1 MPNGARLCNLGM
13 AAALGH
19 AVPPLVALRRVVH
32 EAPAGIMS
40 RALPNR
46 YRTDAPNDDRNHRI
60 KTAQPMTPPA
70 TSPTSP
76 HTPLGTDYILNALVE
91 EGLGHLFMVPGGLV
105 DPFLPAL
112 ARHTKLKP
120 VVAAHE
126 GGAVYMADGYAR
138 ASGSFGAALGIGG
151 PGSGNMATATAAAK
165 TDSSPVLVMTGEV
178 PVEMEG
184 RGAFQDASQ
193 ATLDDTAV
201 MAPLT
206 RLSKKVA
213 GAENLNHW
221 FRHALTAMWAHPRGP
236 VHLSLA
242 HGALTGECTA
252 DYIKVFGFFVGAE
265 PLSTAAAD
273 AALGLLADGARE
285 KSRVAILAG
294 AGVEHD
300 ATAARLRM
308 LAERW
313 SIPVATTLRA
323 KGVFPEDH
331 ELSLGVFGYAGTR
344 HATNAI
350 LGDELDCLIVLGSG
364 LNERDTMHWT
374 LRERSKVLMIHVNI
388 DMDELTANGDLGHVV
403 PGSCHA
409 FLDLMDQRAGL
420 IGPALQDGQARRRQ
434 WIATIK
440 AGPRLY
446 DLENLSRTTAPI
458 HPATAIA
465 ALRKALPRSGIVLVD
480 SGAHRA
486 FAGHYWTAYE
496 PRTYISATNL
506 GPMGWAIPAAVGVQC
521 ARPDR
526 RVAVITGDGCMQ
538 MHGLEVQT
546 AARYRLPIVY
556 LVINNGALGNVWLRA
571 RQYGALP
578 TELTSIPDHD
588 WAGFARSLGAQGFTV
603 REPAELAD
611 TLEKAFAAGTTAL
624 IDVKADKN
632 CPTPVY
638 DFNAGARA
646 WSYHE

>member
-32 EAPAGIMS
+32 EAPAGMMG
-40 RALPNR
+40 RASPANIEP
-46 YRTDAPNDDRNHRI
+46 DAPNDDRNHRI
-60 KTAQPMTPPA
+60 KTAHPMTPPA

-76 HTPLGTDYILNALVE
+76 RAPLGTDYILNALIE
-91 EGLGHLFMVPGGLV
+91 EGLSHLFMVPGGLV

-112 ARHTKLKP
+112 ARHDKLNP
-120 VVAAHE
+120 IVAAHE

-138 ASGSFGAALGIGG
+138 ASGGFGAALGIGG
-151 PGSGNMATATAAAK
+151 PGSCNMATATAAAK
-165 TDSSPVLVMTGEV
+165 TDGSPVLVMTGEV

-193 ATLDDTAV
+193 ATLDDTAA

-213 GAENLNHW
+213 GPENLNHW

-242 HGALTGECTA
+242 HDALTGECTA
-252 DYIKVFGFFVGAE
+252 DYVKVFGFFVGAE
-265 PLSTAAAD
+265 PLSAAAAD
-273 AALGLLADGARE
+273 TALGLLADGARE
-285 KSRVAILAG
+285 KSRIAILAG

-300 ATAARLRM
+300 AAAARLKM

-403 PGSCHA
+403 PGSCQA

-434 WIATIK
+434 WLATIK

-446 DLENLSRTTAPI
+446 DLENLSRATAPI

-465 ALRKALPRSGIVLVD
+465 ALRKALPRNGIVLID

-486 FAGHYWTAYE
+486 FAGHYWSSYE

-538 MHGLEVQT
+538 MHGLELQT

-556 LVINNGALGNVWLRA
+556 LVLNNGALGNVWLRA
-571 RQYGALP
+571 HQYGALP
-578 TELTSIPDHD
+578 SELTSIPDHD
-588 WAGFARSLGAQGFTV
+588 WAGFARALGAQGFTV
-603 REPAELAD
+603 REPAALAD
-611 TLEKAFAAGTTAL
+611 TLENAFAAGATAL
-624 IDVKADKN
+624 IDVKTDKN

-638 DFNAGARA
+638 DFNAGVRA